1 MHLPSLLILA
11 LSAGALALPSEI
23 AKRKSGKPTI
33 AGYSDAACQN
43 QVAVFQTI
51 DGCVSIGI
59 TSKYIGINWG
69 SWPNGI
75 DAFDAFTDVSMPYS
89 APFRSPLLP
98 FHCFLK
104 EHADD
109 VFCALA

>member
-11 LSAGALALPSEI
+11 LSAGALALPSENV
-23 AKRKSGKPTI
+23 KRKSGKPTI

-43 QVAVFQTI
+43 QVAVFQKI

-75 DAFDAFTDVSMPYS
+75 DAFDAFTDVSIPCS
-89 APFRSPLLP
+89 APFKSPPSTFSL
-98 FHCFLK
+98 FF
-104 EHADD
+104 
-109 VFCALA
+109 